1 MSLYAIFHNLLL
13 RIGFDKL
20 TINKHWETLEKAYS
34 SKNRKYHNLT
44 HLENMMTLY
53 KRDKDK
59 LTHSDEIVYALFYH
73 DIIYK
78 VTRKDNELE
87 SAKLAIKLLPEFAKI
102 DKELVFEMICATQ
115 LHEHQEKE
123 TINWLLDFDLQ
134 ILASPWEEYFI
145 YSKQIRQEYKIY
157 PNILYN
163 PGRKKAL
170 QHFLERD
177 FIFQTEVFRTQY
189 ETKARENIKKEILL
203 LL

>member
-1 MSLYAIFHNLLL
+1 MFLQPHFDDLLI
-13 RIGFDKL
+13 RIGFDKP
-20 TINKHWETLEKAYS
+20 TTNMQWEIVEKAYS
-34 SKNRKYHNLT
+34 AKSRKYHNLI
-44 HLENMMTLY
+44 HLENMMALY
-53 KRDKDK
+53 ILNQEE
-59 LTHSDEIVYALFYH
+59 LTHCNEIQYAIFYH

-87 SAKLAIKLLPEFAKI
+87 SAKLAIKLLPEYAKI

-115 LHEHQEKE
+115 MHEHRENE
-123 TINWLLDFDLQ
+123 AINWLLDFDLQ
-134 ILASPWEEYFI
+134 ILASPWEDYQV

-177 FIFQTEVFRTQY
+177 FIFQTPTFRVKY
-189 ETKARENIKKEILL
+189 EAKARENIKNEIHLL
-203 LL
+203 